1 MVYKTIQTHVKG
13 NILLRLLAF
22 YGWCGRRFLEKPLNP
37 KPSPPP
43 KPVDFF
49 VANFCTQIFTTCL
62 MQLYFLITFWVRLV
76 LYPAVWLF
84 NFIESFI
91 NLWLTNCKN
100 AWKWQ
105 FVNLGP
111 RPIWKSPLINLKLG
125 MSKNGKNAW
134 KWHFNNLWAWHVWK
148 RLFI

>member
-76 LYPAVWLF
+76 LYPAILDFKRVMQTANVTLKRTTQLQMA
-84 NFIESFI
+84 IMRSR
-91 NLWLTNCKN
+91 LKN
-100 AWKWQ
+100 ERGKIIFPTEIWTRVHWNHNP
-105 FVNLGP
+105 FFCFMGLGLLC
-111 RPIWKSPLINLKLG
+111 IY
-125 MSKNGKNAW
+125 
-134 KWHFNNLWAWHVWK
+134 VV
-148 RLFI
+148 